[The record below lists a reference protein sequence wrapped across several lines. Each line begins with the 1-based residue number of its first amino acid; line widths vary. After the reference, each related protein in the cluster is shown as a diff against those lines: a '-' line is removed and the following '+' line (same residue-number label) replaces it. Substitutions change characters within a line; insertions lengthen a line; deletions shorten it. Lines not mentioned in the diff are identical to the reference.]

1 MSTRTAAWFGLAN
14 LLLAAAPLF
23 AQDALRWETDLAAA
37 QRLAAQTNR
46 LVLVHFWGT
55 WCPPCMKMEQEV
67 FSKPGLGTALSPFYV
82 PVKVQYE
89 QGMNEALV
97 KQFAVEAF
105 PCDIVMTAQG
115 QIVHRSKGAQSAD
128 QYVAMLT
135 QTAQTALTQARTV
148 GTTPPPAAAAPY
160 SPYTVPA
167 PAAPTVPPTTP
178 APAAAPSA
186 AVRPAVAPTAPPVA
200 AQAPLVGDRYANYRN
215 QTGPAP
221 TAPPIAA
228 APATAPAPASAAPA
242 TSPPISTPIPTP
254 VPAVAAAPAPSAPA
268 AAPQQSLV
276 GDRYANRYAAPASA
290 PVAYAPA
297 PATPT
302 APAVAAAPTRYAP
315 APAAPVVATP
325 APAVAAQ
332 TPPVAVASAPVAPPR
347 YAPPVTPPVA
357 AAPPAA
363 VTTAPA
369 PQAPAVAAPT
379 NPVVAQAAPS
389 SPAVSASVAP
399 TAKPAAGGE
408 LKLPPGCPPLALDG
422 YCPVTVTEKMSWKQG
437 DVKFGA
443 IHRGRTYLFLSAE
456 DQKKFLSDPD
466 RFSPVMSGNDP
477 VVALEQG
484 QTVSGNRKYGLM
496 CQDRMFLFSS
506 KESYDKFCKDS
517 KRYAGETFQ
526 AMQAGGSDG
535 VLRR

>member
-160 SPYTVPA
+160 SPYAVPA
-167 PAAPTVPPTTP
+167 PAAPNTPPTT
-178 APAAAPSA
+178 PAAAPSA
-186 AVRPAVAPTAPPVA
+186 GVPSAATPPSPASAVQPVA

-221 TAPPIAA
+221 TAPPLAA
-228 APATAPAPASAAPA
+228 APATAPAPAIAAPA
-242 TSPPISTPIPTP
+242 TVPPISTPIPTP
-254 VPAVAAAPAPSAPA
+254 VPAVAAARPTTAPA

-276 GDRYANRYAAPASA
+276 GDRYANRYAT
-290 PVAYAPA
+290 PA
-297 PATPT
+297 PAGP
-302 APAVAAAPTRYAP
+302 ASPAVAAAPTVYAP
-315 APAAPVVATP
+315 APAAPVVSTP

-332 TPPVAVASAPVAPPR
+332 VPPAAAPAPVAPPR
-347 YAPPVTPPVA
+347 YAPPVTSPVAAVAPSAAVASAPTPQAPPVA
-357 AAPPAA
+357 A
-363 VTTAPA
+363 
-369 PQAPAVAAPT
+369 QAPSAAPSA
-379 NPVVAQAAPS
+379 PVVAQAAPP
-389 SPAVSASVAP
+389 SPAVSASVAAA
-399 TAKPAAGGE
+399 AKPAAAGDI
-408 LKLPPGCPPLALDG
+408 KLPPGCPPLALDG